1 MNLKEKLKGLKI
13 DVTVSAVLMILLG
26 VLFAVWPGQ
35 VTMAFARIIAV
46 AVILVGAVLFLGR
59 VTDTPVNMWALVGSL
74 IVLLIGIWLFLS
86 PQIIVSIIPIVVGVL
101 LVIHGIQDLVMAAE
115 VKRYNERRWW
125 PIVIMGALSVIFGVI
140 CICNAF
146 GIAKLTMVLIG
157 IMLIYDGLSDM
168 IIVHKV
174 NRASKTVIDAEVIS
188 EQDVSEEPWET
199 TEDKDKD

>member
-1 MNLKEKLKGLKI
+1 MNLKEKLKGLKF
-13 DVTVSAVLMILLG
+13 DVTFSAVLMVLLG
-26 VLFAVWPGQ
+26 VLFALWPGQ

-46 AVILVGAVLFLGR
+46 AVILVGVVLFLGR
-59 VTDTPVNMWALVGSL
+59 VTDTPANVWALVGSL
-74 IVLLIGIWLFLS
+74 ILLLTGVWLFLS
-86 PQIIVSIIPIVVGVL
+86 PQIIVSVIPIVIGVL
-101 LVIHGIQDLVMAAE
+101 LVIHGVQDLVMAAE
-115 VKRYNERRWW
+115 VKRYNESRWW
-125 PIVIMGALSVIFGVI
+125 PIVIMGALSVVFGVI

-199 TEDKDKD
+199 PEDKD